1 MGSRELA
8 CRGVHRSSVLSE
20 DDHQSTAMQKEEFDG
35 AIWHDGLVWGT
46 YIHGVFDEPGLRR
59 TWLNRARE
67 RKDFYLS
74 IVIPRSRLP
83 LVRRVSSI
91 GGLIIYPATPIC
103 LVFSDDIAFPAFV
116 IFILNTDS
124 GLRINV
130 HHTQRGC

>member
-67 RKDFYLS
+67 RKGL
-74 IVIPRSRLP
+74 LP
-83 LVRRVSSI
+83 LDSHTSKSVTARSQGELDRWADHLSRNADLS
-91 GGLIIYPATPIC
+91 C
-103 LVFSDDIAFPAFV
+103 L
-116 IFILNTDS
+116 
-124 GLRINV
+124 LR
-130 HHTQRGC
+130 